1 MKIIEKI
8 NSEKDFESITGG
20 YSAVFGATNT
30 LTVSK
35 DEYEKL
41 EEEGYIVDGKIK
53 HSNVKDA
60 VNFLNEEGFKGV
72 CEHLCF
78 MYLGYEAP
86 EYANLIKD

>member
-41 EEEGYIVDGKIK
+41 EEEYIVDGKMK
-53 HSNVKDA
+53 HSNVGDA
-60 VNFLNEEGFKGV
+60 VNFLDKEEFKGV

-86 EYANLIKD
+86 EYAILIKD